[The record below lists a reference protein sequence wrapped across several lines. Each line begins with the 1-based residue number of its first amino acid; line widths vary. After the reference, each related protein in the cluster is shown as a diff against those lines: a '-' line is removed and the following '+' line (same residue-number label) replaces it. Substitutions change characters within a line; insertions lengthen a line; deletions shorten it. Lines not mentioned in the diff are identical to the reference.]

1 MSLFIRNL
9 LKPNVLMFEEDEKY
23 FVSVDNFSSFLNYS
37 KLKSKLDQIPET
49 EDVIID
55 FSMCDFVDHT
65 VMENIHS
72 YSESFKRKGG
82 HFEVIGLDGYKSG
95 STHPFALRKFV
106 IGKPKGKNITL
117 TKRQKS
123 LYKISEELHW
133 DYNSTYKKEIKELPN
148 FGYFKTRQITKIS
161 NALSNEQCTLFDIEF
176 SEGELIAKQN
186 VKATMLYIELKNLIP
201 QFTLDKEGIFEYI
214 IHFAGFKDIDIDEH
228 PDFSK
233 RFYLSGK
240 NEEKIREFF
249 SDELILFFESNK
261 YYHIES
267 NEKGLLIL
275 GNERLAGVKEIKA
288 LADFGLRLK
297 QHIS

>member
-1 MSLFIRNL
+1 
-9 LKPNVLMFEEDEKY
+9 MFEEDEKY
-23 FVSVDNFSSFLNYS
+23 FVSVENFSSFLNYS
-37 KLKSKLDQIPET
+37 KLKSKLDQIPES

-55 FSMCDFVDHT
+55 FSRCDFVDHT
-65 VMENIHS
+65 VMENINS
-72 YSESFKRKGG
+72 YSESFRRKGG
-82 HFEVIGLDGYKSG
+82 HFEIIGLDGYKSG
-95 STHPFALRKFV
+95 SSHPFALRKFV
-106 IGKPKGKNITL
+106 IGKPKDKTITL
-117 TKRQKS
+117 TKRQKA
-123 LYKISEELHW
+123 LHKISEDLHW
-133 DYNSTYKKEIKELPN
+133 NYTSEYKKEIKELAN
-148 FGYFKTRQITKIS
+148 FGYFKTRQITKVS
-161 NALSNEQCTLFDIEF
+161 NILSNEECTLFDLEF

-186 VKATMLYIELKNLIP
+186 VKVTMMYLELKNDIP

-214 IHFAGFKDIDIDEH
+214 IHFAGFKDIDIDNH

-267 NEKGLLIL
+267 NEKGVLIFE
-275 GNERLAGVKEIKA
+275 NERLSGIKEIKA

-297 QHIS
+297 QNIS

>member
-1 MSLFIRNL
+1 
-9 LKPNVLMFEEDEKY
+9 MFEEDEKY

-123 LYKISEELHW
+123 LYT
-133 DYNSTYKKEIKELPN
+133 N
-148 FGYFKTRQITKIS
+148 
-161 NALSNEQCTLFDIEF
+161 
-176 SEGELIAKQN
+176 
-186 VKATMLYIELKNLIP
+186 
-201 QFTLDKEGIFEYI
+201 
-214 IHFAGFKDIDIDEH
+214 
-228 PDFSK
+228 
-233 RFYLSGK
+233 
-240 NEEKIREFF
+240 
-249 SDELILFFESNK
+249 
-261 YYHIES
+261 
-267 NEKGLLIL
+267 
-275 GNERLAGVKEIKA
+275 
-288 LADFGLRLK
+288 
-297 QHIS
+297 

>member
-1 MSLFIRNL
+1 
-9 LKPNVLMFEEDEKY
+9 
-23 FVSVDNFSSFLNYS
+23 
-37 KLKSKLDQIPET
+37 
-49 EDVIID
+49 
-55 FSMCDFVDHT
+55 
-65 VMENIHS
+65 MENINS
-72 YSESFKRKGG
+72 YSESFRRKGG
-82 HFEVIGLDGYKSG
+82 HFEIIGLDGYKSG
-95 STHPFALRKFV
+95 SSHPFALRKFV
-106 IGKPKGKNITL
+106 IGKPKDKTITL

-123 LYKISEELHW
+123 LHKISEDLHW
-133 DYNSTYKKEIKELPN
+133 NYTSEYKKEIKEITN
-148 FGYFKTRQITKIS
+148 FGYFKTRQITKVS
-161 NALSNEQCTLFDIEF
+161 NILSNEECTLFDLEF

-186 VKATMLYIELKNLIP
+186 VKLTMMYLELKNDIP

-214 IHFAGFKDIDIDEH
+214 IHFAGFKDIDIDNH

-267 NEKGLLIL
+267 NEKGVLIFE
-275 GNERLAGVKEIKA
+275 NERLSGVKEIKA

-297 QHIS
+297 QNIS

>member
-1 MSLFIRNL
+1 M
-9 LKPNVLMFEEDEKY
+9 
-23 FVSVDNFSSFLNYS
+23 
-37 KLKSKLDQIPET
+37 
-49 EDVIID
+49 
-55 FSMCDFVDHT
+55 
-65 VMENIHS
+65 
-72 YSESFKRKGG
+72 
-82 HFEVIGLDGYKSG
+82 
-95 STHPFALRKFV
+95 
-106 IGKPKGKNITL
+106 
-117 TKRQKS
+117 
-123 LYKISEELHW
+123 
-133 DYNSTYKKEIKELPN
+133 
-148 FGYFKTRQITKIS
+148 
-161 NALSNEQCTLFDIEF
+161 FDIEF

-186 VKATMLYIELKNLIP
+186 VKATMLYIELKNIIP
-201 QFTLDKEGIFEYI
+201 QFTLDREGIFEYI
-214 IHFAGFKDIDIDEH
+214 IHFAGFKDIDIEEH

-240 NEEKIREFF
+240 NEEKIRKFF

>member
-1 MSLFIRNL
+1 
-9 LKPNVLMFEEDEKY
+9 
-23 FVSVDNFSSFLNYS
+23 
-37 KLKSKLDQIPET
+37 
-49 EDVIID
+49 
-55 FSMCDFVDHT
+55 
-65 VMENIHS
+65 MEN
-72 YSESFKRKGG
+72 F
-82 HFEVIGLDGYKSG
+82 
-95 STHPFALRKFV
+95 

-133 DYNSTYKKEIKELPN
+133 DYNSVYKKEIKELPN

-186 VKATMLYIELKNLIP
+186 VKATMLYIELKNIIP
-201 QFTLDKEGIFEYI
+201 QFTLDREGIFEYI
-214 IHFAGFKDIDIDEH
+214 IHFAGFKDIDIEEH

-240 NEEKIREFF
+240 NEEKIRKFF

>member
-1 MSLFIRNL
+1 MR
-9 LKPNVLMFEEDEKY
+9 
-23 FVSVDNFSSFLNYS
+23 
-37 KLKSKLDQIPET
+37 
-49 EDVIID
+49 
-55 FSMCDFVDHT
+55 
-65 VMENIHS
+65 
-72 YSESFKRKGG
+72 
-82 HFEVIGLDGYKSG
+82 
-95 STHPFALRKFV
+95 
-106 IGKPKGKNITL
+106 
-117 TKRQKS
+117 
-123 LYKISEELHW
+123 
-133 DYNSTYKKEIKELPN
+133 
-148 FGYFKTRQITKIS
+148 
-161 NALSNEQCTLFDIEF
+161 LSNEQCTLFDIEF

-201 QFTLDKEGIFEYI
+201 QFTLDREGIFEYI
-214 IHFAGFKDIDIDEH
+214 IHFAGFKDIDIEEH